1 MRPSHHETVRSD
13 PTQYT
18 LPQSGER
25 VAFRYIRPDDK
36 ERLAEAFAS
45 LSPESQYKR
54 FLTSKPRLTAS
65 DLRYL
70 TELDG
75 FDHVAVLAVLADDPN
90 AILGVGRF
98 VRLTDLPDT
107 AEVAVV
113 VGDEFQGQGLG
124 RELGRRLADEARA
137 RSVKRFTAT
146 LLGDNVA
153 AHRLFHAISD
163 RLEGRVEGGTRVV
176 TAEIAA

>member
-1 MRPSHHETVRSD
+1 VRSH
-13 PTQYT
+13 PTHFT
-18 LPQSGER
+18 LPRTGER

-36 ERLAEAFAS
+36 DRLALAFAS
-45 LSPESQYKR
+45 LSPETRYKR
-54 FLTSKPRLTAS
+54 FLSPKPRLTSS

-75 FDHVAVLAVLADDPN
+75 VDHVAVLAVLADDPDR
-90 AILGVGRF
+90 ILGVGRF
-98 VRLTDLPDT
+98 VRLRHQPDT

-113 VGDEFQGQGLG
+113 VGDAFQGQGLG
-124 RELGRRLADEARA
+124 RELGRRLADEARV
-137 RSVKRFTAT
+137 RSIARFTAT

-176 TAEIAA
+176 TAQIAA

>member
-1 MRPSHHETVRSD
+1 VRSH

-18 LPQSGER
+18 LPKSGAR

-36 ERLAEAFAS
+36 DRLAEAFGH

-75 FDHVAVLAVLADDPN
+75 FDHVAVLAVLADDPD
-90 AILGVGRF
+90 AIVGVGRF
-98 VRLTDLPDT
+98 VRLSDLPDT
-107 AEVAVV
+107 AEVAIV
-113 VGDEFQGQGLG
+113 VGDEHQGQGLG

-137 RSVKRFTAT
+137 RSVRRFTAT

>member
-1 MRPSHHETVRSD
+1 MSEARSHHETVPSD
-13 PTQYT
+13 QFKSP
-18 LPQSGER
+18 SGEAI
-25 VAFRYIRPDDK
+25 AFRHIRPDDK
-36 ERLAEAFAS
+36 GNLKAAFGR
-45 LSPESQYKR
+45 LSPESQHKR
-54 FLTSKPRLTAS
+54 FLSAKPRLSAS

-70 TELDG
+70 TEIDG
-75 FDHVAVLAVLADDPN
+75 FDHVAVLAVLADEPD
-90 AILGVGRF
+90 AIVGVGRF
-98 VRLTDLPDT
+98 VRLIDLPDT
-107 AEVAVV
+107 AEVAVA
-113 VGDEFQGQGLG
+113 VGDAFQGQGLG

>member
-1 MRPSHHETVRSD
+1 MRSD
-13 PTQYT
+13 PTHLT
-18 LPQSGER
+18 LPRSGER

-36 ERLAEAFAS
+36 DRLAEAFGR
-45 LSPESQYKR
+45 LSPEAQYRR
-54 FLTSKPRLTAS
+54 FLTAKPRLSTS
-65 DLRYL
+65 ELRYL

-75 FDHVAVLAVLADDPN
+75 FDHVAVLAVLAEDPD
-90 AILGVGRF
+90 AIVGVGRF
-98 VRLTDLPDT
+98 VRLRDLPDT

-113 VGDEFQGQGLG
+113 VGDAHQGQGLG
-124 RELGRRLADEARA
+124 RQLGRLLADEARA
-137 RSVKRFTAT
+137 RGVRRFTAT

-163 RLEGRVEGGTRVV
+163 RLEGRTEGGTRVL